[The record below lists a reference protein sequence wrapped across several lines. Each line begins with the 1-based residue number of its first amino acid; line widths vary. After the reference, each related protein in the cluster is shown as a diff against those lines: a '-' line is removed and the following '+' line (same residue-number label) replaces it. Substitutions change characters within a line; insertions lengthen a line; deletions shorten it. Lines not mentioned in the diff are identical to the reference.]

1 MCSRNVHT
9 QRLRSDI
16 SPTVRCAGL
25 QRVKLK
31 LYCTSDHTSVRVY
44 TQRGDCSRPWLAPTC
59 LRRASEA
66 PQYSTDR
73 GHVATQ
79 AKPPD
84 LVTRDH
90 THSCPQGT
98 LPCLCSAFQSL
109 PSASRQQLLGRTV
122 CCASTA
128 ECRRSCKMH
137 AQHRWQWGHA
147 RTTHL
152 YSDQPRTERPLA
164 LAGVASASP
173 KRLGPG
179 VGRQWGSGECHR
191 RRLQPVGRA
200 RPGRLGSNEQHNRYT
215 SRSRTRACQ
224 GRKQRPSCAQARHHT
239 RKWGAAQG
247 NDQFRSIPVRPSGR
261 TASPPT

>member
-1 MCSRNVHT
+1 MTCGAVSFGACVLSRPSQAWQPCQAVRVPAQQLAVAAWYRQALSMQAGGLVCSRNVHT

-90 THSCPQGT
+90 THTPVHSEPYPACARRFRACLLHRGSSCWDVLYAAQAQR
-98 LPCLCSAFQSL
+98 SA
-109 PSASRQQLLGRTV
+109 ADHARCTH
-122 CCASTA
+122 STA
-128 ECRRSCKMH
+128 GNGDTRE
-137 AQHRWQWGHA
+137 
-147 RTTHL
+147 
-152 YSDQPRTERPLA
+152 PRTSTRTSLEQNVRWRWRGLP
-164 LAGVASASP
+164 
-173 KRLGPG
+173 
-179 VGRQWGSGECHR
+179 RQRDW
-191 RRLQPVGRA
+191 V
-200 RPGRLGSNEQHNRYT
+200 
-215 SRSRTRACQ
+215 
-224 GRKQRPSCAQARHHT
+224 
-239 RKWGAAQG
+239 
-247 NDQFRSIPVRPSGR
+247 
-261 TASPPT
+261 